1 MRSSPPE
8 GLVAQRHTPF
18 RKDLHR
24 GASPL
29 RNGYKSAD
37 VTSALPTRLLPALLA
52 AALIAALAG
61 CGSDSS
67 GESSDTTQVSIP
79 SPTSPIPTTAST
91 PSTAATGGKK
101 QGQTTTTTTGGG
113 STSCAIPDAY
123 QDFKYT
129 GLDCAAALTVAQAWD
144 SNGKTCNT
152 VDNPDSPI
160 GPQRTC
166 SVNGY
171 SCTAKR
177 DVTSDARF
185 VTCTQGGQTVRFT
198 WLPA

>member
-1 MRSSPPE
+1 MSENQPPMRSPE
-8 GLVAQRHTPF
+8 
-18 RKDLHR
+18 
-24 GASPL
+24 L
-29 RNGYKSAD
+29 R
-37 VTSALPTRLLPALLA
+37 RLLTALVA
-52 AALIAALAG
+52 AALLIAVAG

-67 GESSDTTQVSIP
+67 GESSDATQVSIP
-79 SPTSPIPTTAST
+79 SPTSPIPTTATT
-91 PSTAATGGKK
+91 PSTARTGGKT
-101 QGQTTTTTTGGG
+101 QAQTTTTGGG
-113 STSCAIPDAY
+113 GPATCAIPDAY

-129 GLDCAAALTVAQAWD
+129 GLDCTAAVAVAQAWD

>member
-1 MRSSPPE
+1 MRSP
-8 GLVAQRHTPF
+8 GLNRV
-18 RKDLHR
+18 
-24 GASPL
+24 
-29 RNGYKSAD
+29 
-37 VTSALPTRLLPALLA
+37 LPALLA
-52 AALIAALAG
+52 AALLLAVAG

-67 GESSDTTQVSIP
+67 GETSTAASVSIP
-79 SPTSPIPTTAST
+79 SPTSPIPTTTTT
-91 PSTAATGGKK
+91 PSTPATGGKK
-101 QGQTTTTTTGGG
+101 KGQATTTAAGGGG

-129 GLDCAAALTVAQAWD
+129 GLDCTAALTVAQAWD
-144 SNGKTCNT
+144 ANGKTCNT

-171 SCTAKR
+171 SCLAKR

-185 VTCTQGGQTVRFT
+185 VTCTQGGQSVRFT

>member
-1 MRSSPPE
+1 MNAST
-8 GLVAQRHTPF
+8 LRH
-18 RKDLHR
+18 
-24 GASPL
+24 A
-29 RNGYKSAD
+29 
-37 VTSALPTRLLPALLA
+37 VPALLA
-52 AALIAALAG
+52 AAALTALAG

-67 GESSDTTQVSIP
+67 GESSTSVAAAIP
-79 SPTSPIPTTAST
+79 TVTSPIPATTAST
-91 PSTAATGGKK
+91 TPAGGGKK
-101 QGQTTTTTTGGG
+101 QGQTTTTTSGGA
-113 STSCAIPDAY
+113 TSCSIPDAY
-123 QDFKYT
+123 QDLKYT
-129 GLDCAAALTVAQAWD
+129 GLDCTAAVAVAQAWD

-152 VDNPDSPI
+152 VDNPESPI

-177 DVTSDARF
+177 DIHSDARF

>member
-8 GLVAQRHTPF
+8 GLGGSAIPRFESPYTGEPSSF
-18 RKDLHR
+18 AMGENPR
-24 GASPL
+24 GMRSSQYSRA
-29 RNGYKSAD
+29 
-37 VTSALPTRLLPALLA
+37 LPALMA
-52 AALIAALAG
+52 AAVLALLAG

-67 GESSDTTQVSIP
+67 GETSTTAATAAPAV
-79 SPTSPIPTTAST
+79 TSPIPTSSTLSTTATS
-91 PSTAATGGKK
+91 GKK
-101 QGQTTTTTTGGG
+101 KSPGTTTTAGG
-113 STSCAIPDAY
+113 SGGCSIPDAY
-123 QDFKYT
+123 TNFKFT
-129 GLDCAAALTVAQAWD
+129 GLDCTAALAVATAWD
-144 SNGKTCNT
+144 QNGKTCNT
-152 VDNPDSPI
+152 VDNPESPI

-177 DVTSDARF
+177 DIHSDARF

>member
-1 MRSSPPE
+1 MSP
-8 GLVAQRHTPF
+8 
-18 RKDLHR
+18 
-24 GASPL
+24 S
-29 RNGYKSAD
+29 
-37 VTSALPTRLLPALLA
+37 RLSHVLSVLFAA
-52 AALIAALAG
+52 AALALAG

-67 GESSDTTQVSIP
+67 GETSSTTAAAAIP
-79 SPTSPIPTTAST
+79 AVTSPVPTATT
-91 PSTAATGGKK
+91 PSTTVAGGKK
-101 QGQTTTTTTGGG
+101 QGPATTTTAGG
-113 STSCAIPDAY
+113 SASCTIPDAY

-129 GLDCAAALTVAQAWD
+129 GLDCTTAVAVAQAWD

-152 VDNPDSPI
+152 VDNPESPI

-177 DVTSDARF
+177 DIHSDARF
-185 VTCTQGGQTVRFT
+185 VTCTQGGQSVRFT

>member
-1 MRSSPPE
+1 MPAFSMVER
-8 GLVAQRHTPF
+8 VQ
-18 RKDLHR
+18 
-24 GASPL
+24 L
-29 RNGYKSAD
+29 RE
-37 VTSALPTRLLPALLA
+37 VMTTRQTRWLALA
-52 AALIAALAG
+52 ALAGLLLVAG

-67 GESSDTTQVSIP
+67 GETSSSTSAAAIP
-79 SPTSPIPTTAST
+79 TVTSPLGTTSAATGTTTAAKQGQPTTA
-91 PSTAATGGKK
+91 
-101 QGQTTTTTTGGG
+101 GGG
-113 STSCAIPDAY
+113 SASSCVIPDTY

-152 VDNPDSPI
+152 VDNPESPI

-177 DVTSDARF
+177 DIHSDARF
-185 VTCTQGGQTVRFT
+185 VTCTQGGRSIRFT